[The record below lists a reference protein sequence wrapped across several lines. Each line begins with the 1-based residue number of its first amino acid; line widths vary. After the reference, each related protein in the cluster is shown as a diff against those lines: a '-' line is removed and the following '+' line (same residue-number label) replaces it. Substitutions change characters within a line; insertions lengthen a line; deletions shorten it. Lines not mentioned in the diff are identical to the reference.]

1 MLILSVDCASRAG
14 SVALTR
20 DGVLIGSVNIDSD
33 ESHSVRLFSALEFL
47 TCQLRVSLSE
57 IDAYAVTTGP
67 GSFSGLRIG
76 VASIKG
82 FAEMHQKPTVAVST
96 LEAIAASGVGLS
108 PGETLVPIIDARR
121 SELYAGVYNLAPGG
135 LERMEQDHL
144 FGVEA
149 FFFKHPA
156 TPCVFLG
163 PEVNKFAP
171 FIETK
176 RASGWSVQSTTPFL
190 APSMANVAQQK
201 MARGETFS
209 ADRLSIHYIRRPDA
223 ERMFKG

>member
-20 DGVLIGSVNIDSD
+20 DEVLIGSVNIESD

-47 TCQLRVSLSE
+47 TGQLHVSLSE

-67 GSFSGLRIG
+67 GSFSGLRIA

-82 FAEMHQKPTVAVST
+82 FAEMHQKPTVAIST

-121 SELYAGVYNLAPGG
+121 SELYAGVYTLAPSG
-135 LERMEQDHL
+135 LERIEQDQL
-144 FGVEA
+144 FAAEA
-149 FFFKHPA
+149 FFFKRPA
-156 TPCVFLG
+156 THCVFLG
-163 PEVNKFAP
+163 PEVKNFAP
-171 FIETK
+171 FIDPK
-176 RASGWSVQSTTPFL
+176 RTSGWSMQSTTPFL
-190 APSMANVAQQK
+190 APLMAKVAQQK
-201 MARGETFS
+201 ISRGETFS
-209 ADRLSIHYIRRPDA
+209 ADRLSIHYIRRSDA
-223 ERMFKG
+223 ELMFKG